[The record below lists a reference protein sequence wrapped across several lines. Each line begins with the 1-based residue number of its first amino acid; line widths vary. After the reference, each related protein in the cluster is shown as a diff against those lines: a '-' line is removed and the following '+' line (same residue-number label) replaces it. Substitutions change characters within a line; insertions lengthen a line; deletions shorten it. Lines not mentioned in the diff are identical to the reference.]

1 MNTFIK
7 KLWVLVALAL
17 PLLPAQSTVNAQNGN
32 YIDESIY
39 ENLPFNMPKSAM
51 IAALIIC
58 PTSTECLNVKK
69 IVHQRNSGKTIER
82 RRL

>member
-39 ENLPFNMPKSAM
+39 ENLPFNMPKVEQPA
-51 IAALIIC
+51 
-58 PTSTECLNVKK
+58 
-69 IVHQRNSGKTIER
+69 
-82 RRL
+82 

>member
-7 KLWVLVALAL
+7 KLWVLVALTL

-39 ENLPFNMPKSAM
+39 ENLPFNMPKVEQPAFR
-51 IAALIIC
+51 IIQ
-58 PTSTECLNVKK
+58 SIL
-69 IVHQRNSGKTIER
+69 
-82 RRL
+82 

>member
-39 ENLPFNMPKSAM
+39 ENLPFNLS
-51 IAALIIC
+51 LIHI
-58 PTSTECLNVKK
+58 
-69 IVHQRNSGKTIER
+69 
-82 RRL
+82 